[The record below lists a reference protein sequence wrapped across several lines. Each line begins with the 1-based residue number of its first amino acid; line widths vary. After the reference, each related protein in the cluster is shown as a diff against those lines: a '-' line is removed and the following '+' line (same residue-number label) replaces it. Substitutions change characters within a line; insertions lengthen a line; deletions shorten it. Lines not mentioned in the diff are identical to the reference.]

1 MSGRSIDELADT
13 IRQRLDATEQWAL
26 EVSRNE
32 HGEVMPDGEHWQ
44 WVCDEHDVVA
54 MPQPGVAELLE
65 TGECG
70 NGCYRFSLRS
80 VEKYVDTDS
89 MYPSPLPHFVLTTEE
104 VPSVV
109 AGYLLLHPP
118 ARVLAHVARDRAML
132 ARLLAE
138 PHGLVEDGDDSYP
151 CPRRGTS
158 AACQCGRDERV
169 RGYLELMAGADETGA
184 AG

>member
-1 MSGRSIDELADT
+1 VSERSIDELADA
-13 IRQRLDATEQWAL
+13 IRRRLDATEQWAL

-32 HGEVMPDGEHWQ
+32 RGEVTPGGEHWQ

-54 MPQPGVAELLE
+54 TPQPGVDELLE
-65 TGECG
+65 TDECG

-80 VEKYVDTDS
+80 VETYVDTDS

-109 AGYLLLHPP
+109 AGYLLRFPP
-118 ARVLAHVARDRAML
+118 ARVLADVARDRNML

-138 PHGLVEDGDDSYP
+138 PHGRECDNVAYDDP
-151 CPRRGTS
+151 CECR
-158 AACQCGRDERV
+158 RDERV
-169 RGYLELMAGADETGA
+169 LGYLELLAGVDEA
-184 AG
+184 